1 MNKKNEPILLVERK
15 GNTVYLILNRQ
26 SVLNSLNE
34 KLLSELKMELE
45 KVQVNNEIKA
55 IVISGAGNKAFSAGA
70 DIQYLAQASPLQIRK
85 LANLAVAVNSLI
97 ENLGKISLALINGF
111 ALGGGLELAESCMF
125 RIAVNS
131 AKLGHP
137 EVKIGAV
144 AGWGGT
150 TRLPRLIGKS
160 RAAEMLLTGKMIDAN
175 EAVNIGLIH
184 RVTEQE
190 NLQKVCEKFLQGKV
204 NSYIAYVIATVI
216 YSMCGK
222 EEKARETAEGV
233 LKMNPKFSCTYF
245 ARTLPYKNKVDLD
258 RYMAAL
264 KKAGLK

>member
-1 MNKKNEPILLVERK
+1 MNNKNESILLVERK
-15 GNTVYLILNRQ
+15 NNIVYLILNRQ
-26 SVLNSLNE
+26 SVLNSLNK
-34 KLLSELKMELE
+34 KLLSELKRELE
-45 KVQVNNEIKA
+45 KVRHNNEIQA

-70 DIQYLAQASPLQIRK
+70 DIQYLAQASPLQVRQ

-97 ENLGKISLALINGF
+97 ENLGKISIALINGF

-175 EAVNIGLIH
+175 EAVRIGLIN
-184 RVTEQE
+184 RIVEQKS
-190 NLQKVCEKFLQGKV
+190 LQKGCDKFLQEILK
-204 NSYIAYVIATVI
+204 NSTVATNLSWNAIHRGLNMTSEESANLGADYFGLIATT
-216 YSMCGK
+216 
-222 EEKARETAEGV
+222 EEFRNGTK
-233 LKMNPKFSCTYF
+233 KFLS
-245 ARTLPYKNKVDLD
+245 
-258 RYMAAL
+258 
-264 KKAGLK
+264 KK

>member
-1 MNKKNEPILLVERK
+1 MNNKNESILLVERK
-15 GNTVYLILNRQ
+15 NNIIYLILNRQ

-34 KLLSELKMELE
+34 KLLLELKRELE
-45 KVQVNNEIKA
+45 KVKLNSEIHA
-55 IVISGAGNKAFSAGA
+55 IVISGAGDKAFSAGA
-70 DIQYLAQASPLQIRK
+70 DIQYLAQASPLQVRQ
-85 LANLAVAVNSLI
+85 LANLAVAVNNLI
-97 ENLGKISLALINGF
+97 ENLGKISIALINGF

-175 EAVNIGLIH
+175 EAVKIGLIN
-184 RVTEQE
+184 RVSEPKK
-190 NLQKVCEKFLQGKV
+190 LQQDGEKFLQEILK
-204 NSYIAYVIATVI
+204 NSTVATNLSWDALHRGLNMSSEESAKLGADYFGLIATT
-216 YSMCGK
+216 
-222 EEKARETAEGV
+222 EEFRNGTRMFLSRK
-233 LKMNPKFSCTYF
+233 
-245 ARTLPYKNKVDLD
+245 
-258 RYMAAL
+258 
-264 KKAGLK
+264 